1 MRSHIINHDQWHGRA
16 ETGVIISNH
25 VEESFK
31 LNFARS
37 VKLKWEKMIM
47 ALGDQIKKKKKKCNS
62 EEQQKYRSNLQI

>member
-1 MRSHIINHDQWHGRA
+1 MTSEWHGRA

-31 LNFARS
+31 LDFARW

-47 ALGDQIKKKKKKCNS
+47 ALGDQI
-62 EEQQKYRSNLQI
+62 